1 MKEEKRKAKRY
12 LENLK
17 EKYNS
22 EKISIEVIE
31 IIIRVINN
39 QHIIEDE
46 DIQKKI
52 KVLQYDHLVKI
63 SYECQ
68 LIYSIDYNITVLT
81 NQCNTLM
88 KNINQ
93 YKITKA
99 EEMMH
104 I

>member
-39 QHIIEDE
+39 
-46 DIQKKI
+46 
-52 KVLQYDHLVKI
+52 
-63 SYECQ
+63 
-68 LIYSIDYNITVLT
+68 
-81 NQCNTLM
+81 
-88 KNINQ
+88 
-93 YKITKA
+93 
-99 EEMMH
+99 
-104 I
+104 